1 MGRSILIVT
10 KSGRLTDN
18 DFESSRRAFNTIK
31 NSNPETSF
39 VVVTTPEGKDAFS
52 ELTARFRDNDY
63 VLTPPEQTHSL
74 IQNVSSTLST
84 IPANIVNFHCSQGEV
99 RLTDYVTPN
108 VTAFYQIRREHVQAS
123 HIVTK
128 FSSSG
133 HLSVCAFVT
142 DSTTENNEICKDI
155 TVNDEISFDSVELCA
170 PEPACNLEFR
180 VSVNATEI
188 SCEGWYY
195 LELLM
200 CNK

>member
-1 MGRSILIVT
+1 MWQRSIKYAGSMSKPVISWPKWVPTCLRR
-10 KSGRLTDN
+10 KTDW
-18 DFESSRRAFNTIK
+18 SRT
-31 NSNPETSF
+31 
-39 VVVTTPEGKDAFS
+39 
-52 ELTARFRDNDY
+52 
-63 VLTPPEQTHSL
+63 Q
-74 IQNVSSTLST
+74 
-84 IPANIVNFHCSQGEV
+84 
-99 RLTDYVTPN
+99 
-108 VTAFYQIRREHVQAS
+108 
-123 HIVTK
+123 

-200 CNK
+200 CNKWSRISCRDFLQVSGSSPSRHNLATQLGSTCCFNCPTIINRIYHDVIVLIRKFE

>member
-128 FSSSG
+128 
-133 HLSVCAFVT
+133 V
-142 DSTTENNEICKDI
+142 STYLFAQKNRLIE
-155 TVNDEISFDSVELCA
+155 DSVFQQWTSLCL
-170 PEPACNLEFR
+170 CIRHRL
-180 VSVNATEI
+180 
-188 SCEGWYY
+188 YY
-195 LELLM
+195 R
-200 CNK
+200 K